1 MELDEYRQEIDR
13 IDAEIVKLYEERM
26 EVSEKVADFKI
37 RNGKNVL
44 DRARE
49 EQKLSKIRSL
59 THSKFNALG
68 VTELFEQIMAMSRK
82 KQYAL
87 MQERGIYGNTPFIP
101 VDELYTDNV
110 RVVYQGVN
118 GAYSEAAM
126 VKYFGENV
134 NAHSVKSFREA
145 MCAIAEGAADYA
157 VLPIEN
163 SSAGIVSENY
173 DLLTEYENYI
183 VAEQTI
189 KIDNC
194 LMGLPGA
201 TLEGIKN
208 VYSHPMALMQSAKF
222 LEDHA
227 DWKIFSYDNT
237 AMAAKKIRDE
247 GDPGQA
253 AIAGERAAKV
263 YGLEILARN
272 INFSDGNSTRF
283 IIVKNQK
290 VFRRDATKI
299 SVCFELPHMSG
310 SLYSCLSHIIYND
323 LNMTKIESR
332 PIPDR
337 PWEYRFFLDFEGNLM
352 DPSVKNALRGLREE
366 TRNMKILGNY

>member
-1 MELDEYRQEIDR
+1 
-13 IDAEIVKLYEERM
+13 
-26 EVSEKVADFKI
+26 
-37 RNGKNVL
+37 
-44 DRARE
+44 
-49 EQKLSKIRSL
+49 
-59 THSKFNALG
+59 
-68 VTELFEQIMAMSRK
+68 
-82 KQYAL
+82 
-87 MQERGIYGNTPFIP
+87 
-101 VDELYTDNV
+101 
-110 RVVYQGVN
+110 
-118 GAYSEAAM
+118 
-126 VKYFGENV
+126 
-134 NAHSVKSFREA
+134 
-145 MCAIAEGAADYA
+145 
-157 VLPIEN
+157 
-163 SSAGIVSENY
+163 
-173 DLLTEYENYI
+173 
-183 VAEQTI
+183 
-189 KIDNC
+189 
-194 LMGLPGA
+194 MGLPGA

-290 VFRRDATKI
+290 VFKKDAKKI